1 MKSRQYKK
9 TAPTEKNSQKMQ
21 ELIRHISYY
30 FQTQEKL
37 KGLIINVKS
46 AKYNFA
52 LNTLKIGYTTIDGK
66 YGTVKEKLI
75 KSARELS
82 DYMFELNLYK
92 FPPKIEYVVQKED
105 PNILKVQAILD
116 SLEKIDN
123 DNN

>member
-21 ELIRHISYY
+21 ELITHVSY
-30 FQTQEKL
+30 FIQTQEKL
-37 KGLIINVKS
+37 KGLIINVRS
-46 AKYNFA
+46 AKYHFA
-52 LNTLKIGYTTIDGK
+52 TNTLKIGYTTMDGK
-66 YGTVKEKLI
+66 YGTVKEKLV

-82 DYMFELNLYK
+82 DFMFELNLYK

-105 PNILKVQAILD
+105 SKILKVQSILD

-123 DNN
+123 DQD

>member
-9 TAPTEKNSQKMQ
+9 TVPSEKNSQKMQ
-21 ELIRHISYY
+21 ELIRHISYF
-30 FQTQEKL
+30 FQTHEKL
-37 KGLIINVKS
+37 KGLIINVRS

-66 YGTVKEKLI
+66 YGTVKEKLV

-92 FPPKIEYVVQKED
+92 FPPRIDYVVQKED
-105 PNILKVQAILD
+105 PNILKVQSILD
-116 SLEKIDN
+116 SLELIDN
-123 DNN
+123 DIK